1 MSQHFKSVALS
12 ILTLETGLKLDKEAG
27 ILFGAQVAMMGE
39 AKGHGMELDEVTLDQ
54 IVALGNKV
62 PSGVKARFG
71 HPNECTPALGTFLG
85 VRKNF
90 RRDGRYVRADL
101 HMSEAARKEYAEH
114 VLAMAELHP
123 EKIGNSVVV
132 SGIREFRRDAD
143 GRRLRDEQG
152 KELLP
157 VLRVT
162 DLHAVDVVDEPAAGD
177 GMFAA
182 SVEGVQFHPRTI
194 VEIRNA
200 LDKPGF
206 LERLKAVVI
215 GRARFEDDITNEA
228 GQAASEAEAPMT
240 LQELKERHPD
250 LIQAL
255 AAEISAGHTDAL
267 AAAETKGAEK
277 ENERI
282 RKFLSVC
289 TPDNFQPEKDMPRGF
304 AFHAIEKNLSYEV
317 ALEGLLERRAKLADL
332 KALENASKE
341 VEVPSTEPAENQL
354 SAKEVVR
361 RNLLSAVDD
370 INKKGLSE

>member
-62 PSGVKARFG
+62 PSGVKTRFG
-71 HPNECTPALGTFLG
+71 HPNECTPALGTFVG

-157 VLRVT
+157 VLRIT

-182 SVEGVQFHPRTI
+182 PVEGVQFHPRTI

-215 GRARFEDDITNEA
+215 GRASFEDDITNEA

-289 TPDNFQPEKDMPRGF
+289 TPDNFQPEKDMPRGY
-304 AFHAIEKNLSYEV
+304 AFHAIEKNLSYEA

-332 KALENASKE
+332 KALEDASKE
-341 VEVPSTEPAENQL
+341 LEVPSTEPAENQL

>member
-143 GRRLRDEQG
+143 GRRLRNEQG

-182 SVEGVQFHPRTI
+182 PIEGVQFHPRTI

-215 GRARFEDDITNEA
+215 GRASFEDDITNEA

-304 AFHAIEKNLSYEV
+304 AFHAIEKNLSYEA